1 MLSYSFS
8 YCILLLSFAV
18 MQSDFW
24 NSRLTPLHHLTIM
37 YVLATC
43 SICAVSTY
51 SNESHGGC
59 RAATVAFPLLLSLC
73 LSQQFKCLSRFC
85 QFPSGWIL
93 VLYPRYSLAFHAF
106 VVLVGSTPMLA
117 LWCLCSSKCIL
128 TRLI

>member
-73 LSQQFKCLSRFC
+73 LSQQFNCLSRFY
-85 QFPSGWIL
+85 QFSSGWIL
-93 VLYPRYSLAFHAF
+93 VLYARYSLAFHAF
-106 VVLVGSTPMLA
+106 VVSVGSTPMLA